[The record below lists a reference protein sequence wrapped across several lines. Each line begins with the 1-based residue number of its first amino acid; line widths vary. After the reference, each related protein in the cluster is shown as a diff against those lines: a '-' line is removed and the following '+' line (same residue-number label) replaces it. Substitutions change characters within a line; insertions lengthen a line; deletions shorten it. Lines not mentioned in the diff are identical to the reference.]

1 MFRITF
7 LQDNRSIRKKDN
19 LVMTMDIEE
28 YAKRSLLE
36 KKPKDEIV
44 ERLSEI
50 ILYYKNIDKEDAGR
64 LAEAVIEEVK
74 TTLDIDYDLTD
85 YYRTDIHMG
94 EFGVG
99 SRGKGDFYVHKKIAE
114 IIKNTDCQSLVNSTA
129 QDDGGVVKVDDTYYV
144 TTAIDGI
151 HSRLSDYPFLAGF
164 HTARATLRDV
174 CVMGADPVAIISDI
188 HLADDGD
195 ISKLLDFTAGI
206 CAVSELT
213 DVPLVAG
220 STLRIGGDMVL
231 GSRLVGGVG
240 AVGSST
246 NIPQARSNAKMGD
259 VILMTEGCGGGTITT
274 TAIYNNYP
282 EVIDRTLNVEFIRAS
297 KLLNNYEKIG
307 DIHAMTDI
315 TNGGL
320 IGDCNE
326 INKTTGL
333 GIHLIYDRIKNLI
346 DPAVYEMLDKLDID
360 ALGVSIDSL
369 MIIVDQ
375 KAKDSIMNLLNENN
389 IRCDIIGKIT
399 DSGKTILEYPDRCEN
414 LTPKFRE
421 AAYTPIK
428 KVVDDIYE
436 ENYEKN
442 TKIIDEATRSAIDK
456 KNEVVKRIKEKQS

>member
-1 MFRITF
+1 
-7 LQDNRSIRKKDN
+7 
-19 LVMTMDIEE
+19 MDMEE
-28 YAKRSLLE
+28 YAKRSIVE
-36 KKPKDEIV
+36 KKPKAETI
-44 ERLSEI
+44 EKLSDI
-50 ILYYKNIDKEDAGR
+50 ILYYKDIGDQKAR
-64 LAEAVIEEVK
+64 LLAKAVIEEVE
-74 TTLDIDYDLTD
+74 TTLEIDNDLTD
-85 YYRTDIHMG
+85 YYKTNIHMG

-99 SRGKGDFYVHKKIAE
+99 SRGKGDFYVHSKIAE
-114 IIKNTDCQSLVNSTA
+114 IIRNTDCQSLVNPTA
-129 QDDGGVVKVDDTYYV
+129 QDDGGVVKIDDTYYI

-174 CVMGADPVAIISDI
+174 CVMGANPVAIISDI

-213 DVPLVAG
+213 GVPLVAG

-240 AVGSST
+240 AVGSSK
-246 NIPQARSNAKMGD
+246 NIPQARSNAKAGD

-282 EVIDRTLNVEFIRAS
+282 EVIDKTLNVQFIKAS
-297 KLLNNYEKIG
+297 QLLNDYERIEN
-307 DIHAMTDI
+307 IHAMTDI

-333 GIHLIYDRIKNLI
+333 GIHLNYDKIKNLI
-346 DPAVYEMLDKLDID
+346 DPSVLEMLDTLDID

-369 MIIVDQ
+369 MIIVDGQ
-375 KAKDSIMNLLNENN
+375 AKEEILELLTKNN
-389 IRCDIIGKIT
+389 IKCDVIGQIT
-399 DSGKTILEYPDRCEN
+399 NTSKTIIEYEDKCEE

-428 KVVDDIYE
+428 KVVDNLYD
-436 ENYEKN
+436 ENYDEN
-442 TKIIDEATRSAIDK
+442 IKIIDKATQSAINK
-456 KNEVVKRIKEKQS
+456 KNKVVKHIKERKL